1 MRQLVGQLGPGGRV
15 TRRRLLAAVA
25 LLGALVGCA
34 IHTQAP
40 GRAHHVVIISIDG
53 LRPEFYLDDSWAA
66 PELRALL
73 KAGSHARAAE
83 GVFPTVTYPNH
94 ATIVTGG
101 LEDIR
106 ARVQAHLDAGAD
118 HVCVQLL
125 GEEESDVC
133 LPAIR
138 ELAPALL

>member
-66 PELRALL
+66 PDVISVSLTGFGAL
-73 KAGSHARAAE
+73 
-83 GVFPTVTYPNH
+83 
-94 ATIVTGG
+94 
-101 LEDIR
+101 
-106 ARVQAHLDAGAD
+106 
-118 HVCVQLL
+118 
-125 GEEESDVC
+125 
-133 LPAIR
+133 
-138 ELAPALL
+138 